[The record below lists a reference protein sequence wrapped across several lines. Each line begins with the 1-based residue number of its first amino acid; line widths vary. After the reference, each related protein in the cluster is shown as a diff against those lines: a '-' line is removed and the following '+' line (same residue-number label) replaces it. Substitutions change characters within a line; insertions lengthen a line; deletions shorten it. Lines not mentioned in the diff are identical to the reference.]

1 MTKLFDKM
9 FKEDMNI
16 FHFWAETM
24 VEFVVTNFIPEE
36 FASFE
41 DDYISEL
48 CQAVYRTLDKLP
60 QNKYIKSIH
69 DALVLWM
76 K

>member
-1 MTKLFDKM
+1 
-9 FKEDMNI
+9 MNI

-24 VEFVVTNFIPEE
+24 VEFVVTNFIPDE
-36 FASFE
+36 FTSFE
-41 DDYISEL
+41 DEYISEL

-60 QNKYIKSIH
+60 QNKYIKSIQ